1 MSDAEQ
7 FVFSSR
13 NADRTQEW
21 IMTGGGSEKKLSGME
36 YQNWSAGIDRF
47 VEGGDCGE
55 EQNGGSGSQSV
66 PSKLDPNSKPFAPRQ
81 PPFPPPKVTGTS
93 PPPCLDENENNIDS
107 GGNHDEKLR
116 QIWAKTSCSPPQ
128 GTQSA
133 ATLKV
138 DQRNVQRMTSEVVP
152 KTSNSNNP
160 EILCPPPNSPF
171 KDDFGLRSLV
181 RNITISVSSMKSEN
195 SSVLSN
201 DDLGMSKLH
210 RAFFK
215 ERNLAYPYLE
225 SPLNNNI
232 VSPLSDY
239 VHVPDEY
246 MHGLAARQALPK
258 LELNRLA
265 TDLLFYLFYVAVGD
279 SIQLK
284 AAQELYNRGWRFNT
298 SLQLWV
304 ARLPSVNPD
313 VRHKTYEK
321 GLYQYFNPSTWRRET
336 KTMTLYYAEL
346 AMGNKH

>member
-1 MSDAEQ
+1 
-7 FVFSSR
+7 
-13 NADRTQEW
+13 
-21 IMTGGGSEKKLSGME
+21 MTGGGSEKKLSGMQ

-116 QIWAKTSCSPPQ
+116 QIWAKKSCSPPQ

-138 DQRNVQRMTSEVVP
+138 DQRNVQTMTSEVVP
-152 KTSNSNNP
+152 KTSNSINP

>member
-1 MSDAEQ
+1 
-7 FVFSSR
+7 
-13 NADRTQEW
+13 
-21 IMTGGGSEKKLSGME
+21 
-36 YQNWSAGIDRF
+36 
-47 VEGGDCGE
+47 
-55 EQNGGSGSQSV
+55 
-66 PSKLDPNSKPFAPRQ
+66 
-81 PPFPPPKVTGTS
+81 
-93 PPPCLDENENNIDS
+93 
-107 GGNHDEKLR
+107 
-116 QIWAKTSCSPPQ
+116 
-128 GTQSA
+128 
-133 ATLKV
+133 
-138 DQRNVQRMTSEVVP
+138 
-152 KTSNSNNP
+152 
-160 EILCPPPNSPF
+160 
-171 KDDFGLRSLV
+171 
-181 RNITISVSSMKSEN
+181 
-195 SSVLSN
+195 
-201 DDLGMSKLH
+201 
-210 RAFFK
+210 
-215 ERNLAYPYLE
+215 LE